1 MKKISTVFVLAAML
15 GGSLVFAQTDQAPK
29 PFQAGISL
37 GTDVFNTGP
46 VDPTTGSPTPEAW
59 TQLGFQPDVAFGKFG
74 VGLNLTF
81 HFQVYPV
88 NYPDQAVRLY
98 DGDWVAGSGAN
109 ALDWASLYLS
119 KLLYV
124 RYGLKGQD
132 PLFVKVGSIS
142 DFTLG
147 NGFIM
152 GSYSNMSFFP
162 QTRFTGVDFGIDG
175 SMFNFPMVG
184 LELLTSNLAR
194 FDVVGAHVVVRPLIG
209 TDLGLFKNLQAGLT
223 VAADTDPGVYYSLT
237 NPGSL
242 SSAYSGPAVAVF
254 GLDASLPLL
263 NSPMATATAF
273 TEAALEPNG
282 RAGYMLGAGGKLVSL
297 FLWGAQ
303 LRLLGPGFIPT
314 YFDANYD
321 IYRNAKAVL
330 MESSPTGSASVGW
343 FATIGASLL
352 GDKVSSSISLD
363 GPFAAGVVGDTYSW
377 PHLRAVAHLG
387 EGLLPGIYA
396 DASYEKYALGS
407 VSNFFSDIV
416 DPTDAI
422 VGLSIN
428 YRTGSSVLSL
438 LYNAKWMDQQWKV
451 SSSLQASVKF

>member
-1 MKKISTVFVLAAML
+1 MKKISTIFVLAAML
-15 GGSLVFAQTDQAPK
+15 SGSFIFAQTDQSPK

-46 VDPTTGSPTPEAW
+46 RGAAEAW
-59 TQLGFQPDVAFGKFG
+59 TQLGFQPEVAFGKLG

-88 NYPDQAVRLY
+88 SYPDQAVRLY
-98 DGDWVAGSGAN
+98 DGDWVAGSGASV
-109 ALDWASLYLS
+109 LDWASLYLS
-119 KLLYV
+119 KVLYV

-152 GSYSNMSFFP
+152 GNYSNMSFFP
-162 QTRFTGVDFGIDG
+162 QTRFTGLDFGIDG

-209 TDLGLFKNLQAGLT
+209 TDLAIFKNLQAGLT
-223 VAADTDPGVYYSLT
+223 VAADSDPSVYYATTTSASI
-237 NPGSL
+237 P
-242 SSAYSGPAVAVF
+242 AYSGAPIAVY

-263 NSPMATATAF
+263 NSPVATATAF
-273 TEAALEPNG
+273 TEAALEPKG

-321 IYRNAKAVL
+321 IYRDAKAVL
-330 MESSPTGSASVGW
+330 MESSPSGSGFVGW

-352 GDKVSSSISLD
+352 GDKVSSSVSLD
-363 GPFAAGVVGDTYSW
+363 GPFAAGVLGNTYSW

-407 VSNFFSDIV
+407 VSGFFSDLV

-422 VGLSIN
+422 VGLAIN

-438 LYNAKWMDQQWKV
+438 LYNAKWMDQKWKV